1 VGQFGRLV
9 EVLGDRR
16 IHDGV
21 AVYASTGRDVLHE
34 VELRGWADRLAR
46 AGVQVVVDTCTYFT
60 SIIEDTSGTSMTDSA
75 KWAYYA
81 PGNLGVEVVFG
92 SVEDCVESAIAGRVV
107 RDEGLWAGV

>member
-1 VGQFGRLV
+1 MGRLV

-16 IHDGV
+16 VHEQV

-34 VELRGWADRLAR
+34 VELRGWAERLTA
-46 AGVQVVVDTCTYFT
+46 AGVQLVTDTCTYFT
-60 SIIEDTSGTSMTDSA
+60 SIIEDTSKTTMTDSA

-92 SVEDCVESAIAGRVV
+92 SLEDCVESAIAGRVV
-107 RDEGLWAGV
+107 RDEELWANAR